1 MVPIE
6 QRIYARWLDA
16 GTRVGLAML
25 AASFGIYVFELLDP
39 LVPPQELVRL
49 WALPVDRYVATAG
62 APTGWDWL
70 RLLGKGDYLNFLGI
84 AVFASITIVCYA
96 RIVPTLL
103 AQGDRSKAAV
113 AIVQVTVLLAAALL

>member
-6 QRIYARWLDA
+6 QQIYARWLDV
-16 GTRVGLAML
+16 GTRIGLGVL
-25 AASFGIYVFELLDP
+25 VASFAIYVLGLLDP

-49 WALPVDRYVATAG
+49 WAVPVDRYVAATA
-62 APTGWDWL
+62 APTGWGWL
-70 RLLGKGDYLNFLGI
+70 RLLGKGDYLNYLGI

-103 AQGDRSKAAV
+103 AQGDRLKVAL
-113 AIVQVTVLLAAALL
+113 AIVQVSVLLAAALF

>member
-6 QRIYARWLDA
+6 QQIYARWLDV

-49 WALPVDRYVATAG
+49 WAMPVDRYVAATA
-62 APTGWDWL
+62 APTGWGWL

-103 AQGDRSKAAV
+103 AQGDRFKAAV
-113 AIVQVTVLLAAALL
+113 AIVQVTVLLAAALF